1 MLNTK
6 HFVFVFKVYEGDG
19 INKIYKVL
27 SGVRNKKLKTKS
39 NLIDN
44 KIKRYEEKFPF
55 WTKLLFRT
63 AIGIY
68 ISMVMVV
75 LN

>member
-6 HFVFVFKVYEGDG
+6 HFVFVYKIYEGDG

-27 SGVRNKKLKTKS
+27 SGIRNKKLKTKS

-55 WTKLLFRT
+55 
-63 AIGIY
+63 
-68 ISMVMVV
+68 
-75 LN
+75 